1 MKGLVVSVKYS
12 VYAVMC
18 DGVIFN
24 VPARGLFKKE
34 KFRIAVGDYVDLD
47 DEKLVIRDI
56 YSRKSELIRPCIANI
71 DQILIVLS
79 IKEPEFSP
87 HLALKY
93 LMYANENNIPSYLI
107 ITKVDTEKE
116 LSQYRRIAED
126 FEKLGIKVLPISNKN
141 NVGIK
146 EVSSLFSN
154 NITVLIGQ
162 SGVGKSSILNSI
174 DEKYERQ
181 IGEYSVALG
190 RGKHETKE
198 VILLPYNGG
207 YIADT
212 PGFSSLDLNLSRI
225 EIARYFPGF
234 DKYFGKCFFSN
245 CLHMSEKN
253 CAIKAALENN
263 EIDVSIYNE
272 YIKLLSE
279 SEKKL

>member
-93 LMYANENNIPSYLI
+93 LTYANANNIPSYLI